1 MPPSIL
7 TGNHAG
13 DATHARD
20 MSTAEAVGHQS
31 RFGDESTH
39 YKRNEATKATKAV
52 RRAPDP
58 TQLDKHSWEYIVKS
72 GIAGGFAGCAVSH
85 LA

>member
-1 MPPSIL
+1 MPASIL
-7 TGNHAG
+7 KGNHAG

-20 MSTAEAVGHQS
+20 MSTAEAAGHQS

-39 YKRNEATKATKAV
+39 YKRTEAMKAI